1 MKDVEAHEVE
11 RRSVEL
17 PHKPVQILN
26 RNKNIS
32 EKYPPE
38 NFQRGARC
46 GVGVDF
52 LDPLPIFIFDEAP
65 LFLL

>member
-38 NFQRGARC
+38 NFQRDRKS
-46 GVGVDF
+46 VV
-52 LDPLPIFIFDEAP
+52 
-65 LFLL
+65 